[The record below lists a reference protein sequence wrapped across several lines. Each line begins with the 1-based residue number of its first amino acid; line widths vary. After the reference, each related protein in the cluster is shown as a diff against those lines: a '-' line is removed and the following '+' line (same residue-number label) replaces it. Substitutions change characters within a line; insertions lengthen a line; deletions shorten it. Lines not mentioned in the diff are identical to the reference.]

1 MEYIISPIIVGI
13 ITLIIVFIFIAK
25 WSGKHQKFID
35 DAESI
40 KVGMTKE
47 EVLSIMGSPTTTEQD
62 ENKTI
67 LIWEKSQWKGI
78 QNGGTVTRGIKVVF
92 VENKVI
98 SISNKNLDKSTF
110 W

>member
-47 EVLSIMGSPTTTEQD
+47 EVLSIMG
-62 ENKTI
+62 
-67 LIWEKSQWKGI
+67 
-78 QNGGTVTRGIKVVF
+78 
-92 VENKVI
+92 
-98 SISNKNLDKSTF
+98 
-110 W
+110 